1 MGYPL
6 RSGAILEHGMEAES
20 CLAELPKRGVCRA
33 RSDRFRLTLGA
44 NRHITTGNIVDR
56 HELGEEL
63 LTGHPLIDHQHQ
75 TLLALID
82 GMAEAVESGANWSML
97 QPRLQLFLRLLEE
110 HFRSEEQVMRE
121 QYYPDYAQH
130 RAVHQQLL
138 AQARQWNL
146 SETEHAPALE
156 ELLNVLYE
164 VVLRHVE
171 EEDLP
176 LAFFM
181 RRQARC

>member
-1 MGYPL
+1 
-6 RSGAILEHGMEAES
+6 ME
-20 CLAELPKRGVCRA
+20 
-33 RSDRFRLTLGA
+33 
-44 NRHITTGNIVDR
+44 R

-75 TLLALID
+75 TLLSLID
-82 GMAEAVESGANWSML
+82 SMAEAVANGASWPLML
-97 QPRLQLFLRLLEE
+97 PRLQLFVRLLEE

-121 QYYPDYAQH
+121 QYYPDYAEH
-130 RAVHQQLL
+130 RVVHQHLL
-138 AQARQWNL
+138 QQVRHWL
-146 SETEHAPALE
+146 HPSSEPTPDPQTLLE
-156 ELLNVLYE
+156 TLYA